1 MIVMPHQVTPN
12 GSIHNEW
19 NERVQ
24 TGDPSPTP
32 ENARSVTGAIC
43 RLNRFLLTRL
53 QVLVFVPDG
62 ETYFLGKRSKIWPN
76 LMINESEIV
85 PW

>member
-1 MIVMPHQVTPN
+1 MPHQVTPS

-53 QVLVFVPDG
+53 HISIRDLWGNIFSR
-62 ETYFLGKRSKIWPN
+62 KKIQN
-76 LMINESEIV
+76 LAKSYD
-85 PW
+85 

>member
-1 MIVMPHQVTPN
+1 MPHQITLS
-12 GSIHNEW
+12 GLIHNEW

-53 QVLVFVPDG
+53 Q
-62 ETYFLGKRSKIWPN
+62 YQCS
-76 LMINESEIV
+76 
-85 PW
+85 